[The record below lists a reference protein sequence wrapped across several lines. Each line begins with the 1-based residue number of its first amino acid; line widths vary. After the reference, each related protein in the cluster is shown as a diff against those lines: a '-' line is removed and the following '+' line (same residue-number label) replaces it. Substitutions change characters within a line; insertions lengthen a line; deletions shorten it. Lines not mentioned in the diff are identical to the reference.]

1 MRKGGGANVPRPCP
15 PTWFLQ
21 PSGAERP
28 RCLTDKSVL
37 YVNLQYVEWQYTCCS
52 TLYVCW
58 CNTYVHVHCAVR
70 IYFPLC
76 IVTLRK
82 NLPYFLTS
90 LLPHEKNALVI
101 HTTFVASKLTFHM
114 IIMIASEKGQG
125 QGTKNT

>member
-1 MRKGGGANVPRPCP
+1 MGEGANVPLP
-15 PTWFLQ
+15 PTWFLR

-37 YVNLQYVEWQYTCCS
+37 YVNLQYVEWQYYTCCS

-58 CNTYVHVHCAVR
+58 CNTHVHVHCAVR
-70 IYFPLC
+70 IYVSMYFPLC
-76 IVTLRK
+76 TVTLGK
-82 NLPYFLTS
+82 AFHTS